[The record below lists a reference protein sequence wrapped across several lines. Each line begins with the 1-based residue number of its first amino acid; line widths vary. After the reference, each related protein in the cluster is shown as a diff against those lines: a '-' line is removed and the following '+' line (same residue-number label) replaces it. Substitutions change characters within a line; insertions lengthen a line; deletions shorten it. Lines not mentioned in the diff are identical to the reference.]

1 MLIAERIS
9 HAYRTAATEL
19 PVLDAITL
27 VAEAGEFVAIVG
39 PSGSGKSTLLR
50 ILAGLIKP
58 TSGHVQWREEPAAEG
73 RPEAGGQPAVGGPP
87 SAVSATPRLGMM
99 FQTPSLMPWRS
110 ALENVLLPVEVG
122 PDAIGK
128 GRSDDDVR
136 ARELLVRVG
145 LSGFEETLPR
155 DLSGGMQSRVALAR
169 ALMGEPELLLL
180 DEPFAGLDALTRE
193 QIGLDLAQILA
204 DRATTVIMV
213 THSIPEALLLADRV
227 LVLGPRPARVRREL
241 HVPGDRPRGLTW
253 MEAAGF
259 TALATEIR
267 SALQR

>member
-50 ILAGLIKP
+50 ILAGLLTP
-58 TSGHVQWREEPAAEG
+58 EHGHVEWRGMATAD
-73 RPEAGGQPAVGGPP
+73 GGPQT
-87 SAVSATPRLGMM
+87 AVSSTPRLGMM

-128 GRSDDDVR
+128 GHTDDDVR

-241 HVPGDRPRGLTW
+241 HVPGDRPRGLSW
-253 MEAAGF
+253 MEAPGF

-267 SALQR
+267 LALQR